1 MDGKNEVEKGGISHP
16 ADPNFPL
23 SNEGGRVTICSMLYL
38 SAQNLSKTFGDKT
51 ILDGACLEIRAD
63 DRLAL
68 VGPNGAGKTT
78 LLRILTHEQSPDS
91 GDLEISGGIRIGY
104 VKQHAHFPPSATVW
118 SEATSA
124 LGDVPAL
131 VPASEKIAEQL
142 AIHTTGPEHD
152 RLLIEFEKL
161 QSRILL
167 DDAYNWQHR
176 VERVLQGLGFS
187 AVDFQKPTNQLS
199 GGQQNR
205 LMLACV
211 LLSKPEL
218 LILDEPNNHLDV
230 ESTEWLEETLASW
243 VGAVLVVSHDRYFL
257 DRVANGVLELVDG
270 EIDRFKGN
278 YSAYVSQK
286 ELRLEVQRRTFEK
299 QQEEIEKLEDFIRR
313 NHAAQK
319 ATQAED
325 RRKKLERI
333 ELVQRPREIH
343 TPKFHFPPVTRCGDI
358 VLRVELLCKAFD
370 KPLLDRVHFQIQRG
384 ERWAIVGSNGA
395 GKTTLLRCLLGDVGP
410 DSGKITFGTGVKV
423 GYFDQMVRRLDL
435 ELPPMEAVRVPH
447 KELID
452 LERRS
457 LLASFGLIGEVVNKP
472 LKTLSGG
479 ERNRTL
485 LAYLSA
491 LEPNFLI
498 MDEPTNHLDLWS
510 REALEAAFRAYQGTI
525 LMVTHDRYLV
535 NQVADH
541 ILVLRGGKSSI
552 IPGNYDDYRHWLSQG
567 MAISDRGSVALN
579 STKANSNNGEKSNN
593 DKASSSKSSNSS
605 APKRKRKFPYRKVEQ
620 LEEDI
625 MTAEEKLQ
633 TLQDQMLDPQVLRDG
648 RRVKELQQEIDQM
661 QTSLAQLYEHYE
673 EAVELN

>member
-1 MDGKNEVEKGGISHP
+1 
-16 ADPNFPL
+16 
-23 SNEGGRVTICSMLYL
+23 MLYL

-51 ILDGACLEIRAD
+51 ILDGACLEIRAG

-78 LLRILTHEQSPDS
+78 LLRILTGEQSPDG
-91 GDLEISGGIRIGY
+91 GDTEVSGGIRIGY
-104 VKQHAHFPPSATVW
+104 VKQHAHFPPTSTVW
-118 SEATSA
+118 SEATAA
-124 LGDVPAL
+124 LGDIPAM
-131 VPASEKIAEQL
+131 VAASERVAEQL
-142 AIHTTGPEHD
+142 AINTVGEEHD
-152 RLLIEFEKL
+152 RLLHEYEQL
-161 QSRILL
+161 QSKILL
-167 DDAYNWQHR
+167 EDAYNWRHR

-187 AVDFQKPTNQLS
+187 NIDFEKSTSKLS

-230 ESTEWLEETLASW
+230 ESTEWLEGTLSEW
-243 VGAVLVVSHDRYFL
+243 PGAVLVVSHDRYFL

-270 EIDRFKGN
+270 QIDRFKGN

-286 ELRLEVQRRTFEK
+286 QLRLEVQRRTYEK
-299 QQEEIEKLEDFIRR
+299 QKEEIEKLEDFIRR

-333 ELVQRPREIH
+333 ELVQKPREIP

-358 VLRVELLCKAFD
+358 VMRVEQLSKGFD
-370 KPLLDRVHFQIQRG
+370 KPLLEKVHFQIQRG
-384 ERWAIVGSNGA
+384 ERWAVVGSNGA
-395 GKTTLLRCLLGDVGP
+395 GKTTLLRCLLGDVKP
-410 DSGKITFGTGVKV
+410 DAGMITFGTGVKV
-423 GYFDQMVRRLDL
+423 GYFDQLLRGLDL
-435 ELPPMEAVRVPH
+435 DLPPMEAVRVPH
-447 KELID
+447 KELVD
-452 LERRS
+452 LERRN
-457 LLASFGLIGEVVNKP
+457 LLASFGLIGEVVTKP

-491 LEPNFLI
+491 LDPNFLI

-510 REALEAAFRAYQGTI
+510 REALETAFKAFQGTI

-541 ILVLRGGKSSI
+541 LLVLRGGKCSL
-552 IPGNYDDYRHWLSQG
+552 IPGNYDDYRHWLAQG
-567 MAISDRGSVALN
+567 MAIADRGSVAMN
-579 STKANSNNGEKSNN
+579 PVTKTPASAGSEKSGAAKN
-593 DKASSSKSSNSS
+593 SSNS
-605 APKRKRKFPYRKVEQ
+605 ATKRKRKFPYRKVEQ
-620 LEEDI
+620 LEADI
-625 MTAEEKLQ
+625 MATEEQLEALQ
-633 TLQDQMLDPQVLRDG
+633 AQMLDPQVLRDG
-648 RRVKELQQEIDQM
+648 RRVKELQQEIDSQ
-661 QTSLAQLYEHYE
+661 QEKLTQLYEHYE

>member
-1 MDGKNEVEKGGISHP
+1 
-16 ADPNFPL
+16 
-23 SNEGGRVTICSMLYL
+23 MLYL

-51 ILDGACLEIRAD
+51 ILDGACLEIRAG

-78 LLRILTHEQSPDS
+78 LLRILTGEQGPDG
-91 GDLEISGGIRIGY
+91 GDTEVSGGVRIGY
-104 VKQHAHFPPSATVW
+104 VKQHAHFPEGSTVW
-118 SEATSA
+118 SEAIGA
-124 LGDVPAL
+124 LGNIPSLLGESERVAAL
-131 VPASEKIAEQL
+131 L
-142 AIHTTGPEHD
+142 AATSDPQEHQ
-152 RLLIEFEKL
+152 RLLADYEKL
-161 QSRILL
+161 QSQILL
-167 DDAYNWQHR
+167 EDAYNWQHR

-187 AVDFQKPTNQLS
+187 PADNDKPASKLS

-230 ESTEWLEETLASW
+230 ESTEWLEDTLAQW
-243 VGAVLVVSHDRYFL
+243 AGAVLVVSHDRYFL
-257 DRVANGVLELVDG
+257 DRVANGVLELING
-270 EIDRFKGN
+270 QIDRFKGN
-278 YSAYVSQK
+278 YTAYVGQK
-286 ELRLEVQRRTFEK
+286 QLRLEVQRRTFEK

-333 ELVQRPREIH
+333 ELVQRPREIV
-343 TPKFHFPPVTRCGDI
+343 TPKFHFPQVTRCGDI
-358 VLRVELLCKAFD
+358 VLRVEQLSKAFD
-370 KPLLDRVHFQIQRG
+370 RPLLDRVHFQIQRG

-395 GKTTLLRCLLGDVGP
+395 GKTTLLRCLLGDLAP

-423 GYFDQMVRRLDL
+423 AYFDQLVRSLDL

-447 KELID
+447 KELVD
-452 LERRS
+452 LERRN
-457 LLASFGLIGEVVNKP
+457 LLASFGLAGEVVTKP

-491 LEPNFLI
+491 LDPNFLI
-498 MDEPTNHLDLWS
+498 LDEPTNHLDLWS
-510 REALEAAFRAYQGTI
+510 REALETAFKEFQGTI

-541 ILVLRGGKSSI
+541 ILVLRGGRCSI

-567 MAISDRGSVALN
+567 MAISDRGSVSLKDQKE
-579 STKANSNNGEKSNN
+579 STKSSPASADSGGKSTA
-593 DKASSSKSSNSS
+593 KTIGSGAV
-605 APKRKRKFPYRKVEQ
+605 KRKRKYPYRKVEAI
-620 LEEDI
+620 EADI
-625 MTAEEKLQ
+625 MAAEEKLQ
-633 TLQDQMLDPQVLRDG
+633 DLQNQMLDPQVLRDG
-648 RRVKELQQEIDQM
+648 RRVKQIQSELDQQQ
-661 QTSLAQLYEHYE
+661 QTLTNLYEHYE

>member
-1 MDGKNEVEKGGISHP
+1 
-16 ADPNFPL
+16 
-23 SNEGGRVTICSMLYL
+23 MLYL
-38 SAQNLSKTFGDKT
+38 SAQNLSKTYGDKT
-51 ILDGACLEIRAD
+51 ILDGAGLEIRAD

-68 VGPNGAGKTT
+68 VGPNGVGKTT
-78 LLRILTHEQSPDS
+78 LLRVLTGEEGPDA
-91 GDLEISGGIRIGY
+91 GELEVSGGVRIGY
-104 VKQHAHFPPSATVW
+104 VKQHAHFVAHSTVW
-118 SEATSA
+118 SEATAA
-124 LGDVPAL
+124 LGDLPSL
-131 VPASEKIAEQL
+131 VPASEKVAEQL
-142 AIHTTGPEHD
+142 ALHTTGAEHD
-152 RLLIEFEKL
+152 RLLQEFEKL
-161 QSRILL
+161 QARILL
-167 DDAYNWQHR
+167 EDAYNWQHR

-187 AVDFQKPTNQLS
+187 SVDFAKATHQLS

-243 VGAVLVVSHDRYFL
+243 NGAVLVVSHDRYFL
-257 DRVANGVLELVDG
+257 DRVANGVLELIDG
-270 EIDRFKGN
+270 QIDRFKGN
-278 YSAYVSQK
+278 YTAYVSQK

-333 ELVQRPREIH
+333 ELVQRPREVH

-358 VLRVELLCKAFD
+358 VLRVEQLCHAFD

-395 GKTTLLRCLLGDVGP
+395 GKTTLLRSILGEITP
-410 DSGKITFGTGVKV
+410 NSGKITFGTGVKV

-435 ELPPMEAVRVPH
+435 ELPPMEAVRVPN
-447 KELID
+447 KDLID
-452 LERRS
+452 LERRN
-457 LLASFGLIGEVVNKP
+457 LLASFGLAGEVVTKP

-491 LEPNFLI
+491 LEPNLLI
-498 MDEPTNHLDLWS
+498 LDEPTNHLDLWS
-510 REALEAAFRAYQGTI
+510 REALEIAFRAFQGTI

-552 IPGNYDDYRHWLSQG
+552 VPGNYDDYRHWVSQG
-567 MAISDRGSVALN
+567 MAIADRGNVAL
-579 STKANSNNGEKSNN
+579 TVAKANSG
-593 DKASSSKSSNSS
+593 ASSEKVLAGKGNSTA

-625 MTAEEKLQ
+625 MAAEDKLQ
-633 TLQDQMLDPQVLRDG
+633 KLQNQMLDPQVLRDG
-648 RRVKELQQEIDQM
+648 RRVKELQQEIEQS
-661 QTSLAQLYEHYE
+661 QASLGQLYEHYE

>member
-1 MDGKNEVEKGGISHP
+1 
-16 ADPNFPL
+16 
-23 SNEGGRVTICSMLYL
+23 MLYL
-38 SAQNLSKTFGDKT
+38 SAQSLSKTYGDKT
-51 ILDGACLEIRAD
+51 ILDGACVEIRAD

-78 LLRILTHEQSPDS
+78 LLRILTSEQGPDG
-91 GDLEISGGIRIGY
+91 GDLEVSGGIRIGY
-104 VKQHAHFPPSATVW
+104 VKQHAHFPPEATVW
-118 SEATSA
+118 SESTAA

-142 AIHTTGPEHD
+142 SIFTEGDEHD
-152 RLLIEFEKL
+152 RLLVEYEKL
-161 QSRILL
+161 QSQILL
-167 DDAYNWQHR
+167 TDAYNWRHR

-187 AVDFQKPTNQLS
+187 PVDYDKSTSKLS

-230 ESTEWLEETLASW
+230 ESTEWLEDTLSSW

-257 DRVANGVLELVDG
+257 DRVANGVLELIDG
-270 EIDRFKGN
+270 QIDRFKGN

-299 QQEEIEKLEDFIRR
+299 QREEIEKLEDFIRR

-358 VLRVELLCKAFD
+358 VLRVEQLCKAFD
-370 KPLLDRVHFQIQRG
+370 KPLLDRVHFQVQRG
-384 ERWAIVGSNGA
+384 ERWAVVGSNGA
-395 GKTTLLRCLLGDVGP
+395 GKTTLLRCLLGDVKP
-410 DSGKITFGTGVKV
+410 DSGAISFGTGVKV
-423 GYFDQMVRRLDL
+423 GYFDQLVRGLDL

-447 KELID
+447 KD
-452 LERRS
+452 LVDLDRRN
-457 LLASFGLIGEVVNKP
+457 LLASFGLAGEVVNKP

-491 LEPNFLI
+491 LDPNFLI

-510 REALEAAFRAYQGTI
+510 REALEVAFRAYQGTI

-535 NQVADH
+535 NRVADH

-567 MAISDRGSVALN
+567 MAISDRGSVAMN
-579 STKANSNNGEKSNN
+579 STKTANGSSN
-593 DKASSSKSSNSS
+593 DKSAANKNAS
-605 APKRKRKFPYRKVEQ
+605 AQAAKRKRKFPYRKVEQ
-620 LEEDI
+620 LEADI

-633 TLQDQMLDPQVLRDG
+633 SLQDQMLDPQVLRDG
-648 RRVKELQQEIDQM
+648 RRVKELQQEIAQSQ
-661 QTSLAQLYEHYE
+661 QTLTQLYEHYE

>member
-1 MDGKNEVEKGGISHP
+1 
-16 ADPNFPL
+16 
-23 SNEGGRVTICSMLYL
+23 MLYL
-38 SAQNLSKTFGDKT
+38 SAQSLSKTYGDKT
-51 ILDGACLEIRAD
+51 ILDGACVEIRAD

-78 LLRILTHEQSPDS
+78 LLRILTGEQGPDG
-91 GDLEISGGIRIGY
+91 GDLEVSGGIRIGY
-104 VKQHAHFPPSATVW
+104 VKQHAHFPPEATVW
-118 SEATSA
+118 SESTAA

-142 AIHTTGPEHD
+142 SIFTEGDEHD
-152 RLLIEFEKL
+152 RLLVEYEKL
-161 QSRILL
+161 QSQILL
-167 DDAYNWQHR
+167 TDAYNWRHR

-187 AVDFQKPTNQLS
+187 PVDYDKSTSKLS

-230 ESTEWLEETLASW
+230 ESTEWLEDTLSSW

-257 DRVANGVLELVDG
+257 DRVANGVLELIDG
-270 EIDRFKGN
+270 QIDRFKGN

-299 QQEEIEKLEDFIRR
+299 QREEIEKLEDFIRR

-358 VLRVELLCKAFD
+358 VLRVEQLCKAFD

-384 ERWAIVGSNGA
+384 ERWAVVGSNGA
-395 GKTTLLRCLLGDVGP
+395 GKTTLLRCLLGDVKP
-410 DSGKITFGTGVKV
+410 DSGAISFGTGVKV
-423 GYFDQMVRRLDL
+423 GYFDQLVRGLDL

-447 KELID
+447 KD
-452 LERRS
+452 LVDLDRRN
-457 LLASFGLIGEVVNKP
+457 LLASFGLAGEVVNKP

-491 LEPNFLI
+491 LDPNFLI

-510 REALEAAFRAYQGTI
+510 REALEVAFRAYQGTI

-535 NQVADH
+535 NRVADH

-567 MAISDRGSVALN
+567 MAISDRGSVATN
-579 STKANSNNGEKSNN
+579 STKTANGSSN
-593 DKASSSKSSNSS
+593 DKSAANKNAS
-605 APKRKRKFPYRKVEQ
+605 AQAAKRKRKFPYRKVDQ
-620 LEEDI
+620 LEADI

-633 TLQDQMLDPQVLRDG
+633 SLQDQMLDPQVLRDG
-648 RRVKELQQEIDQM
+648 RRVKELQQEIAQSQ
-661 QTSLAQLYEHYE
+661 QTLTQLYEHYE

>member
-1 MDGKNEVEKGGISHP
+1 
-16 ADPNFPL
+16 
-23 SNEGGRVTICSMLYL
+23 MLYL
-38 SAQNLSKTFGDKT
+38 SAQSLSKTYGDKT
-51 ILDGACLEIRAD
+51 ILDGACVEIRAD

-78 LLRILTHEQSPDS
+78 LLRILTGEQGPDG
-91 GDLEISGGIRIGY
+91 GDLEVSGGIRIGY
-104 VKQHAHFPPSATVW
+104 VKQHAHFPPEATVW
-118 SEATSA
+118 SESTAA

-142 AIHTTGPEHD
+142 SIFTEGDEHD
-152 RLLIEFEKL
+152 RLLVEYEKL
-161 QSRILL
+161 QSQILL
-167 DDAYNWQHR
+167 TDAYNWRHR

-187 AVDFQKPTNQLS
+187 PVDYDKSTSKLS

-230 ESTEWLEETLASW
+230 ESTEWLEDTLSSW

-257 DRVANGVLELVDG
+257 DKVANGVLELIDG
-270 EIDRFKGN
+270 QIDRFKGN

-299 QQEEIEKLEDFIRR
+299 QREEIEKLEDFIRR

-358 VLRVELLCKAFD
+358 VLRVEQLCKAFD

-384 ERWAIVGSNGA
+384 ERWAVVGSNGA
-395 GKTTLLRCLLGDVGP
+395 GKTTLLRCLLGDVKP
-410 DSGKITFGTGVKV
+410 DSGAISFGTGVKV
-423 GYFDQMVRRLDL
+423 GYFDQLVRGLDL

-447 KELID
+447 KD
-452 LERRS
+452 LVDLDRRN
-457 LLASFGLIGEVVNKP
+457 LLASFGLAGEVVNKP

-491 LEPNFLI
+491 LDPNFLI

-510 REALEAAFRAYQGTI
+510 REALEVAFRAYQGTI

-535 NQVADH
+535 NRVADH

-567 MAISDRGSVALN
+567 MAISDRGSVAMN
-579 STKANSNNGEKSNN
+579 STKTANGTSN
-593 DKASSSKSSNSS
+593 DKTAANKN
-605 APKRKRKFPYRKVEQ
+605 APAQTAKRKRKFPYRKVEQ
-620 LEEDI
+620 LEADI

-633 TLQDQMLDPQVLRDG
+633 SLQDQMLDPQVLRDG
-648 RRVKELQQEIDQM
+648 RRVKELQQEIAQSQ
-661 QTSLAQLYEHYE
+661 QTLTQLYEHYE